1 MNKFPED
8 FDAGIFVGRTLEMIC
23 FAAYQVNFHFGSH
36 ISISAETSFAFEK
49 PSAIAQIT
57 IPVMQSDLM
66 QLLEHQV
73 SKASVQ
79 DQHILTLVFDGGYH
93 YLNREPAAHERSG
106 CGCGCGCGCGGA
118 GAR

>member
-36 ISISAETSFAFEK
+36 ISISAETSFTFEK

-66 QLLEHQV
+66 QLLEHEV

-79 DQHILTLVFDGGYH
+79 DQHILTLMFEGGYLLRFSDTAPGVYESYH
-93 YLNREPAAHERSG
+93 VYIGDKRIII
-106 CGCGCGCGCGGA
+106 
-118 GAR
+118 